1 MQVIDPPDY
10 FEDAHRRDRIDR
22 KQLRSAR
29 RFVRWAKKSITAA
42 IDGMN
47 TEAGETREMGIAFF
61 RMLNQKL
68 RLNEREDPPTEE
80 EVKKA
85 LEQLKDIGRI
95 SVFASASILPGGA
108 VSLLGLEMLARKFG
122 ISNFT
127 LIPSSFRKRKSKPHS

>member
-1 MQVIDPPDY
+1 MYVIDPPDY
-10 FEDAHRRDRIDR
+10 LENLHNSDRINR

-29 RFVRWAKKSITAA
+29 RFATWAKKSITTA

-68 RLNEREDPPTEE
+68 RLNERADPPTEE

-85 LEQLKDIGRI
+85 LEQLKDVGRI
-95 SVFASASILPGGA
+95 SVFASVSILPGGA
-108 VSLLGLEMLARKFG
+108 VSLLGLELLARKFG
-122 ISNFT
+122 ITKFT
-127 LIPSSFRKRKSKPHS
+127 LIPSSFRKKRIRK